1 MQSER
6 RDRWVSA
13 AKVHRQMRMRR
24 EISVILTGDG
34 AARAVEVERRSA
46 WVISAGRLEWSAG
59 GVVAERARRSWMGLT
74 GEVDGMGGAGWAVLS
89 QEREEKYLRGIAS
102 ELLCN
107 AHHGAILK
115 R

>member
-34 AARAVEVERRSA
+34 AAWAVVVERRSA

-59 GVVAERARRSWMGLT
+59 GGGRREGKEKL
-74 GEVDGMGGAGWAVLS
+74 DGAD
-89 QEREEKYLRGIAS
+89 RRG
-102 ELLCN
+102 
-107 AHHGAILK
+107 
-115 R
+115 

>member
-46 WVISAGRLEWSAG
+46 WAISAGRLNG
-59 GVVAERARRSWMGLT
+59 RRGRFDRREGKEKL
-74 GEVDGMGGAGWAVLS
+74 DGAD
-89 QEREEKYLRGIAS
+89 RRG
-102 ELLCN
+102 
-107 AHHGAILK
+107 
-115 R
+115 